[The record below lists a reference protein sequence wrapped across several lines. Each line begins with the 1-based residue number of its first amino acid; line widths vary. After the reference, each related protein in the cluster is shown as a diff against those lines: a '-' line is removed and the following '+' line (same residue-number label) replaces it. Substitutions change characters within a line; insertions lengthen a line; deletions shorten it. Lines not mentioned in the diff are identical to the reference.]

1 MTSSPVLGFK
11 FTQDYRNLQ
20 STRKSSSDI
29 NTTQSLAV
37 VSTAIVYCDQLQVL
51 YHSQPMVASIR
62 RGDRPVSTPVHLPG
76 PVLGRATSMIPAA
89 APSVPPPATSR
100 NYHTWVCGYHG
111 QLDQTSQHADM
122 SAQLRTCSTVTIATS
137 SSTVTIA
144 TSSTISYSIQVVD

>member
-51 YHSQPMVASIR
+51 YHSQPMVASSIR

-89 APSVPPPATSR
+89 APSVLPPATSR

-111 QLDQTSQHADM
+111 QLDQTSQHDM

-144 TSSTISYSIQVVD
+144 TSSTISYSI

>member
-1 MTSSPVLGFK
+1 MTSSLVLGFK

-111 QLDQTSQHADM
+111 QLDQTSQHDM

-137 SSTVTIA
+137 SIV
-144 TSSTISYSIQVVD
+144 QLL

>member
-89 APSVPPPATSR
+89 APSVLPPAQHHPVWGSVHYIR
-100 NYHTWVCGYHG
+100 VF
-111 QLDQTSQHADM
+111 QTQAV
-122 SAQLRTCSTVTIATS
+122 QQPILQ
-137 SSTVTIA
+137 
-144 TSSTISYSIQVVD
+144 STIHHQPTGL